1 MKNFKILV
9 LILATGIILS
19 ACSSNTETPQTTMPP
34 EPTTLP
40 AATQMEVSTPTP
52 AEESGQGVPTGYP
65 PPLETATPL
74 VNTGYPAPTE
84 VVPPLTNVGYPAPG
98 TFNLVLAD
106 GSEQVVYVDV
116 LNALP
121 KVTVSFNGTEMDVL
135 GLMDALKKYN
145 VETANQITA
154 RGVDNASLNL
164 TEDQIAAIRKIIE
177 NNHKVEG
184 DLRKDVTSNIK
195 RLMDLSC
202 YRGVRHKRGLP
213 VRGQNT
219 RANARTRKGPR
230 KTVAGKKSVKA
241 LK

>member
-19 ACSSNTETPQTTMPP
+19 ACSSNTETPQTTKAP

-164 TEDQIAAIRKIIE
+164 TEDQIAKSYLDIHEDGTVRLTVQGLEQNEWIEGLVSLKI
-177 NNHKVEG
+177 
-184 DLRKDVTSNIK
+184 
-195 RLMDLSC
+195 
-202 YRGVRHKRGLP
+202 
-213 VRGQNT
+213 Q
-219 RANARTRKGPR
+219 
-230 KTVAGKKSVKA
+230 
-241 LK
+241 